1 MRNDVFINR
10 LSPYLPNNPVSNDEM
25 EDYLG
30 LIEGK
35 ISRVRRIVLKQNGIN
50 TRYYALN
57 KKQEITHTN
66 AELAANAIN
75 GLFTSEDEMNS
86 VKLLTTA
93 TSIPDQ
99 VLPSHASMPAKM

>member
-50 TRYYALN
+50 TRYYAF
-57 KKQEITHTN
+57 K
-66 AELAANAIN
+66 
-75 GLFTSEDEMNS
+75 
-86 VKLLTTA
+86 
-93 TSIPDQ
+93 
-99 VLPSHASMPAKM
+99 

>member
-57 KKQEITHTN
+57 KKQEIHILMRN
-66 AELAANAIN
+66 
-75 GLFTSEDEMNS
+75 
-86 VKLLTTA
+86 LLLM
-93 TSIPDQ
+93 Q
-99 VLPSHASMPAKM
+99 LMGCLLQRMK